1 MSLPPVTA
9 LAQPRRPELTQ
20 QGRLEQIRALTE
32 PLAAVF
38 WQEAAQADRTEQLSD
53 VGVRAIKASGY
64 AALTVPARLG
74 GFGASL
80 HEFAVAQETLGKADA
95 SLALV
100 AAMNAHLLGS
110 VGEAGSWPED
120 VYAELAHA
128 AVTRGAL
135 SNSLASE
142 PDLGSPSR
150 GGLPS
155 TRAVKVSGGWQVTGL
170 KTWSTGS
177 RALDFLVVT
186 AAVNGQQVWRFVI
199 PAGTP
204 GVEVLPTWKGSL
216 GLRGSGSD
224 DVQFTDVFVPDSHAL
239 PPADPLSAAAQAS
252 LAIQVSSGG
261 WFWTAVAATYLGVG
275 QSALDTFVRY
285 ANERVP
291 TALGEPIATLPKVQ
305 QAAGQMGLELLSAR
319 ALLHSVTRA
328 WTEPEARPGLLPR
341 LAAAKTLCT
350 NAAVNVTDLALRAA
364 GGAALTAGLPL
375 ERSFRDARAG
385 LTHPPGDDAAL
396 GMLGKQMLEL

>member
-1 MSLPPVTA
+1 MSLPPVISSP
-9 LAQPRRPELTQ
+9 LPGRPEPTQ
-20 QGRLEQIRALTE
+20 LDRLEQIRALTE
-32 PLAAVF
+32 PLAAIF
-38 WQEAAQADRTEQLSD
+38 RQEAAQADRAEQLSD

-64 AALTVPARLG
+64 AGLTVPARLG
-74 GFGASL
+74 DLELGGFGASL
-80 HEFAVAQETLGKADA
+80 YEFAVAQETLGQADA

-110 VGEAGSWPED
+110 VGEAGSWLEE
-120 VYAELAHA
+120 VYAELARA
-128 AVTRGAL
+128 GVTRGAL

-155 TRAVKVSGGWQVTGL
+155 THAVRVDGGWQVTGL

-186 AAVNGQQVWRFVI
+186 AAVDGQQVWRFVI

-224 DVQFTDVFVPDSHAL
+224 DVQFTDVFVPDDHAL
-239 PPADPLSAAAQAS
+239 PPAGPLSAAAQA
-252 LAIQVSSGG
+252 SSGG

-275 QSALDTFVRY
+275 QAALDAFVQY

-305 QAAGQMGLELLSAR
+305 QAAGQMNLELLSAR
-319 ALLHSVTRA
+319 TLLHSVTRA
-328 WTEPEARPGLLPR
+328 WAEPEARPELLPR
-341 LAAAKTLCT
+341 LAAAKSLCT
-350 NAAVNVTDLALRAA
+350 NAAVSVTDLALRAA
-364 GGAALTAGLPL
+364 GGAALTAELPL
-375 ERSFRDARAG
+375 ERYFRDARAG
-385 LTHPPGDDAAL
+385 LTHPPSDDMAL
-396 GMLGKQMLEL
+396 SLLGKQVLGL

>member
-1 MSLPPVTA
+1 MDMNLPPVTA
-9 LAQPRRPELTQ
+9 SAPPVRPELTQ
-20 QGRLEQIRALTE
+20 SESSRLEQIHQITE
-32 PLAAVF
+32 PLADVF
-38 WQEAAQADRTEQLSD
+38 RQEAAQADRTEQLSD
-53 VGVRAIKASGY
+53 LGVHAIKASGY
-64 AALTVPARLG
+64 AALTVPTRLG

-80 HEFAVAQETLGKADA
+80 HEFAAAQERLGQADA

-110 VGEAGSWPED
+110 VGEAGSWPD
-120 VYAELAHA
+120 AVYAELAHA

-142 PDLGSPSR
+142 LDLGSPSR

-155 TRAVKVSGGWQVTGL
+155 TRAVRVDGGWLVTGL

-186 AAVNGQQVWRFVI
+186 AAVDGQQVWRFVI

-204 GVEVLPTWKGSL
+204 GVEVLSTWKGSL

-224 DVQFTDVFVPDSHAL
+224 DVQFTDVFVPGSHAL
-239 PPADPLSAAAQAS
+239 PPSAPLSPVA
-252 LAIQVSSGG
+252 LASSGG

-275 QSALDTFVRY
+275 QAALDAFVQY
-285 ANERVP
+285 ANKRVP

-305 QAAGQMGLELLSAR
+305 QAAGQMNLELLSAR
-319 ALLHSVTRA
+319 ALLVNVTQA
-328 WTEPEARPGLLPR
+328 WAEPEARPELLPR
-341 LAAAKTLCT
+341 LAAAKLLCT
-350 NAAVNVTDLALRAA
+350 NAAVSVTDLALRAA

-375 ERSFRDARAG
+375 ERYFRDARAG
-385 LTHPPGDDAAL
+385 LTHPPSDDAAL
-396 GMLGKQMLEL
+396 SMLGKQVLEL

>member
-1 MSLPPVTA
+1 MSLPPVTVSA
-9 LAQPRRPELTQ
+9 LPGRPELSQ
-20 QGRLEQIRALTE
+20 PESSRLRQIHQITE

-38 WQEAAQADRTEQLSD
+38 RQESAQADRAEQLSD
-53 VGVRAIKASGY
+53 VGVRALKASGY

-74 GFGASL
+74 GLGASL
-80 HEFAVAQETLGKADA
+80 YEFAAAQERLGRADA

-120 VYAELAHA
+120 IYAELARA
-128 AVTRGAL
+128 GVTRGAL

-142 PDLGSPSR
+142 IDLGSPSR

-155 TRAVKVSGGWQVTGL
+155 TRAVRVDGGWQVTGL

-186 AAVNGQQVWRFVI
+186 AAVDGREVWRFVI

-204 GVEVLPTWKGSL
+204 GVVVLPTWKGSL

-239 PPADPLSAAAQAS
+239 PPAGPLTAVAQAS
-252 LAIQVSSGG
+252 SSG

-275 QSALDTFVRY
+275 QAALDAFVQY

-291 TALGEPIATLPKVQ
+291 TALGEAIATLPKVQ
-305 QAAGQMGLELLSAR
+305 QAAGQMNLELLSAR

-328 WTEPEARPGLLPR
+328 WAEPEARPGLLPR
-341 LAAAKTLCT
+341 LAAAKLLCT
-350 NAAVNVTDLALRAA
+350 NAAVSVTDLALRAA

-385 LTHPPGDDAAL
+385 LTHPPSDDAAL
-396 GMLGKQMLEL
+396 SMLGKRVLGLP

>member
-9 LAQPRRPELTQ
+9 SPPPCRPEPSPSDL
-20 QGRLEQIRALTE
+20 GRVEQIHQITA

-38 WQEAAQADRTEQLSD
+38 RQEAAHSDRAEQLSD
-53 VGVRAIKASGY
+53 VGVRAIKDSGY

-80 HEFAVAQETLGKADA
+80 HEFATAQETLGQADA

-120 VYAELAHA
+120 VYAELARA
-128 AVTRGAL
+128 GVMRGAL

-142 PDLGSPSR
+142 SDLGSPSR

-155 TRAVKVSGGWQVTGL
+155 TRAVRVDGGWQVTGL

-186 AAVNGQQVWRFVI
+186 AAVDGQQVWRFVI

-224 DVQFTDVFVPDSHAL
+224 DVQFTDVFVPGSHAL
-239 PPADPLSAAAQAS
+239 PPAGPLSAVAQA
-252 LAIQVSSGG
+252 SSGG

-275 QSALDTFVRY
+275 QAAQDAFVQY

-305 QAAGQMGLELLSAR
+305 QAAGQMNLELLSAR

-328 WTEPEARPGLLPR
+328 WAEPEARPGLLPR
-341 LAAAKTLCT
+341 LAAAKLLCT
-350 NAAVNVTDLALRAA
+350 NAAVSVSDLALRAA

-375 ERSFRDARAG
+375 ERCFRDARAG
-385 LTHPPGDDAAL
+385 LTHPPSDDAAL
-396 GMLGKQMLEL
+396 SMLGKQVLGL